1 LGAGL
6 IFDRLSPFS
15 LWEYQQHVA
24 ATSTIRE
31 ETVDPKNKGFLGK
44 FLGRRAGDEGLATK
58 FFFSYLCFSGG
69 EWHSKTK
76 NENLVAAEP

>member
-1 LGAGL
+1 MLSDGDASLISNEGL
-6 IFDRLSPFS
+6 FAESPRSLIGEGRIFSPINVVVQFDSLS

-44 FLGRRAGDEGLATK
+44 FLGRGL
-58 FFFSYLCFSGG
+58 G
-69 EWHSKTK
+69 
-76 NENLVAAEP
+76 